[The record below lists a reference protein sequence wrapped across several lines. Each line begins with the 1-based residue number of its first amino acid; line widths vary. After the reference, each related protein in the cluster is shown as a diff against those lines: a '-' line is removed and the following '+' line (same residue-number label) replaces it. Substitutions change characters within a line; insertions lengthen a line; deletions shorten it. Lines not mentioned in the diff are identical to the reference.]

1 MLISFDVGIKNLA
14 YCILSHDGNIYSWDV
29 INLCGDEEKCCAT
42 TRNGICNK
50 KASYTHGGKYY
61 CGTHAKTAKLPL
73 APDVYYKI
81 IKAKK
86 PTKKALAE
94 LSIHLN
100 TDGDADEL
108 CATCSF
114 SHITKITGTTA
125 AGDMDLVNIGIAL
138 KNRLPI
144 ELPLEAITSVAIENQ
159 IGPIANRMKCVQ
171 GMLTQFFIDRGVED
185 VMYVSSSNKLKAYD
199 VPKKTY
205 KERKA
210 SGVQVTRDLISKSDK
225 ADTLLK
231 EFNAHK
237 KKDDLADA
245 YLQGVWAL
253 ANRK

>member
-14 YCILSHDGNIYSWDV
+14 YCILSHDGNIHSWGV
-29 INLCGDEEKCCAT
+29 INLCGDEEKCCANT
-42 TRNGICNK
+42 KKGICNK
-50 KASYTHGGKYY
+50 KASYTHGGNYY
-61 CGTHAKTAKLPL
+61 CGTHAKSAKLPL

-94 LSIHLN
+94 LSIHLK
-100 TDGDADEL
+100 TYGDADEL
-108 CATCSF
+108 CEACSF
-114 SHITKITGTTA
+114 SHITKITGTKA

-138 KNRLPI
+138 KNRLPLD
-144 ELPLEAITSVAIENQ
+144 LPLEEITLVAIENQ

-171 GMLTQFFIDRGVED
+171 GMLTQFFIDRGIED
-185 VMYVSSSNKLKAYD
+185 VVYVSSSNKLKAFD

-205 KERKA
+205 KERKT
-210 SGVQVTRDLISKSDK
+210 SSVQVVRDLITNSDN

-231 EFNAHK
+231 EFDTHK

-245 YLQGVWAL
+245 YLQGIWAL

>member
-14 YCILSHDGNIYSWDV
+14 YCILTTNGTIHSWGV

-42 TRNGICNK
+42 TRKGVCNN
-50 KASYTHGGKYY
+50 KATYTHGGKFY
-61 CGTHAKTAKLPL
+61 CGTHAKTTKIPL

-94 LSIHLN
+94 LSIHLK
-100 TDGDADEL
+100 TDGNAEEL
-108 CATCSF
+108 CAICSF
-114 SHITKITGTTA
+114 SHITKITSAPA
-125 AGDMDLVNIGIAL
+125 ACDMDLVNIGIAL
-138 KNRLPI
+138 KNRLPL
-144 ELPLEAITSVAIENQ
+144 ELPLDIITSVAIENQ

-171 GMLTQFFIDRGVED
+171 GMLTQFFIDRVIED
-185 VMYVSSSNKLKAYD
+185 IMYVSSSNKLKAFD

-210 SGVQVTRDLISKSDK
+210 SGIEVTRDLISKTEN
-225 ADTLLK
+225 ATTLLK
-231 EFNAHK
+231 DFNTHK

-245 YLQGVWAL
+245 YLQGIWAF

>member
-1 MLISFDVGIKNLA
+1 MK
-14 YCILSHDGNIYSWDV
+14 
-29 INLCGDEEKCCAT
+29 K
-42 TRNGICNK
+42 GICNK

-100 TDGDADEL
+100 IDGDADEL

-138 KNRLPI
+138 KNRLPT
-144 ELPLEAITSVAIENQ
+144 ELPLEVITSVAIENQ

-171 GMLTQFFIDRGVED
+171 GMLTQFFIDRGIENIV
-185 VMYVSSSNKLKAYD
+185 YVSSSNKLKAYD

-210 SGVQVTRDLISKSDK
+210 SGIEVTRNLISKTDK
-225 ADTLLK
+225 ASDLLQD
-231 EFNAHK
+231 FNTHK

-245 YLQGVWAL
+245 YLQGIWAL